1 MIWGVT
7 WGMAGGILTE
17 SHRFAII
24 RPSDHPFCLLQW
36 WQFPKEPLMS
46 AIFKTRKIQRHLVIQ
61 PELPVSKRK
70 RRWLLRRLSLI
81 LLMGFVLTWLLFQIG

>member
-1 MIWGVT
+1 
-7 WGMAGGILTE
+7 
-17 SHRFAII
+17 
-24 RPSDHPFCLLQW
+24 
-36 WQFPKEPLMS
+36 MS

>member
-1 MIWGVT
+1 
-7 WGMAGGILTE
+7 
-17 SHRFAII
+17 
-24 RPSDHPFCLLQW
+24 
-36 WQFPKEPLMS
+36 MS

-81 LLMGFVLTWLLFQIG
+81 LLMGFVLTWLLFQIGWGSKNKRPAAKLLNRLLNKNYSHLKKPVKTGYASSSTTTKV